1 MFNAFKKKMNKKRI
15 EHSHISKADMTKGA
29 FCILV
34 LIFMIAYPLILK
46 DRLSKDQAYTKGIIV
61 NKSYPWKGQPFIYY
75 NFVIQDSIYKGGT
88 RYSHHLQEIN
98 IGDTCY
104 IRYEANDPIN
114 NNLIKSEK
122 DDRLFKI
129 KKPISQ

>member
-1 MFNAFKKKMNKKRI
+1 MNKKI
-15 EHSHISKADMTKGA
+15 VEHSHISKADMTKGA

-46 DRLSKDQAYTKGIIV
+46 DRRSKEPAYTNWIIV
-61 NKSYPWKGQPFIYY
+61 DKSYPWKGGPYIIY
-75 NFVIQDSIYKGGT
+75 NFIVRDSIYRRST
-88 RYSHHLQEIN
+88 RYPNGIQEIN

-104 IRYEANDPIN
+104 IRYEASDPSNND
-114 NNLIKSEK
+114 LLRSEN
-122 DDRLFKI
+122 DDRMYKI